1 MEPSKTSESH
11 LTGHANVIEDF
22 FHKWLLVINSFASL
36 KFSLINLVF
45 ELIFQKKILINWQP
59 FMKWVY
65 KVVSY

>member
-11 LTGHANVIEDF
+11 LTGHANIIKDF

-45 ELIFQKKILINWQP
+45 ELIFQKKI
-59 FMKWVY
+59 
-65 KVVSY
+65 

>member
-11 LTGHANVIEDF
+11 LTGHANVIKDF

-45 ELIFQKKILINWQP
+45 ELIFQKKNMNKLAAIYEMGL
-59 FMKWVY
+59 
-65 KVVSY
+65 